1 MEIWFLSVVPS
12 YDLATEIPTLYLSFN
27 QSLKGYC
34 RTVRLLVERKTLGQ
48 NFHVAISY
56 DRTKVRR
63 KDTSRCLFC
72 QNDERKCNFAI
83 IHKVKISKKN
93 IVRSND
99 GASESSQMYWAGE
112 EKGRETSF
120 LSEWLNERKCN
131 FAISWV
137 SGKQSRGKF
146 SFPGEWTGSKP
157 QLNFA
162 CSDQVEKS

>member
-1 MEIWFLSVVPS
+1 MIVQKCDGKILADVQCTEGKARREIS
-12 YDLATEIPTLYLSFN
+12 A
-27 QSLKGYC
+27 K
-34 RTVRLLVERKTLGQ
+34 LL
-48 NFHVAISY
+48 Y
-56 DRTKVRR
+56 DRTTVRQKVL
-63 KDTSRCLFC
+63 RCT
-72 QNDERKCNFAI
+72 
-83 IHKVKISKKN
+83 
-93 IVRSND
+93 
-99 GASESSQMYWAGE
+99 GE

>member
-1 MEIWFLSVVPS
+1 
-12 YDLATEIPTLYLSFN
+12 
-27 QSLKGYC
+27 
-34 RTVRLLVERKTLGQ
+34 
-48 NFHVAISY
+48 
-56 DRTKVRR
+56 
-63 KDTSRCLFC
+63 
-72 QNDERKCNFAI
+72 
-83 IHKVKISKKN
+83 
-93 IVRSND
+93 
-99 GASESSQMYWAGE
+99 MYWAGE